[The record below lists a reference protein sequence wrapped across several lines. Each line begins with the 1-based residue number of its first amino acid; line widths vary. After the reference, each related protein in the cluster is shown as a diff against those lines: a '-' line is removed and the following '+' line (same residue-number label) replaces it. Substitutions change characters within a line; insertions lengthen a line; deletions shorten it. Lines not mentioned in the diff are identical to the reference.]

1 MLDDYVE
8 IVRDE
13 RHIKKER
20 AKARELKN
28 TPYFQELLRK
38 GICRYCG
45 KQFPKDQ
52 LTIDH
57 IVPVAR
63 GGRSVKGNIVPCCKD
78 CNSEKKYLT
87 PAELIIRQLEQ
98 EEAAKNKP
106 SPTDE

>member
-1 MLDDYVE
+1 MEDWIDIRKDDAHVA
-8 IVRDE
+8 RE
-13 RHIKKER
+13 RK
-20 AKARELKN
+20 KARELKKSAWW
-28 TPYFQELLRK
+28 QAILQK
-38 GICRYCG
+38 GVCHYCG
-45 KQFPKDQ
+45 EKFPPGE
-52 LTIDH
+52 LTMDH

>member
-1 MLDDYVE
+1 MEDWIDIRKDDAHVA
-8 IVRDE
+8 RE
-13 RHIKKER
+13 RK
-20 AKARELKN
+20 KARELKRSAWW
-28 TPYFQELLRK
+28 QAILQK
-38 GICRYCG
+38 GVCHYCG
-45 KQFPKDQ
+45 EKFPPGE
-52 LTIDH
+52 LTMDH

>member
-1 MLDDYVE
+1 MEDWIDIRKDDAHVA
-8 IVRDE
+8 RE
-13 RHIKKER
+13 RK
-20 AKARELKN
+20 KARELKKSAWW
-28 TPYFQELLRK
+28 QAILQK
-38 GICRYCG
+38 GVCHYCG
-45 KQFPKDQ
+45 EKFPPGE
-52 LTIDH
+52 LTMDH

-78 CNSEKKYLT
+78 CNSEKKYWT

>member
-1 MLDDYVE
+1 MA
-8 IVRDE
+8 RE
-13 RHIKKER
+13 RK
-20 AKARELKN
+20 KARELKKSAWW
-28 TPYFQELLRK
+28 QAILQK
-38 GICRYCG
+38 GVCHYCG
-45 KQFPKDQ
+45 EKFPPGE
-52 LTIDH
+52 LTMDH